1 MAGITFSM
9 KNMYGASIGP
19 TCCTPITAI
28 RDCGLNCIPAIR
40 DKVRLTI
47 GDAMSSVYQ
56 GGRASVRA
64 SLVSECAHC
73 RRGSRAVDST
83 ALQMLDRK
91 RVEAG
96 LATLDAAGRT
106 PHYIATAAD
115 SAHRLGTTI
124 RSASV

>member
-1 MAGITFSM
+1 MLHSNNCNPGI
-9 KNMYGASIGP
+9 A
-19 TCCTPITAI
+19 
-28 RDCGLNCIPAIR
+28 DLNCIPAIR

-56 GGRASVRA
+56 GGPGFRPEHLWYPNALIVGEDR
-64 SLVSECAHC
+64 V
-73 RRGSRAVDST
+73 AVDST

-115 SAHRLGTTI
+115 SAHRLGTNDPQRISLTE
-124 RSASV
+124 V